1 VLEQKYDVAKKLLQN
16 DSYSGDYDIRIV
28 QQPRLDSV
36 LLEDGGQ
43 TLRYLLKAGAR
54 FGVDSFQYA
63 LCPPNGCPEACDS
76 AWVRVRLQNG
86 DLDWVQ
92 ANMPNLITPGEKDGQ
107 NDVFD
112 PLGFARAHG
121 VFPDDDRIQFSI
133 INRWGE
139 VVHRPATYEPWDGVD
154 LPQATYYYL
163 LRFTIGEQLE
173 QLRGAVNLL
182 R

>member
-1 VLEQKYDVAKKLLQN
+1 MQ
-16 DSYSGDYDIRIV
+16 IV

-36 LLEDGGQ
+36 VLKDNGQ
-43 TLRYLLKAGAR
+43 TLRYILKAGVR
-54 FGVDSFQYA
+54 SGLDSFQYA
-63 LCPPNGCPEACDS
+63 LCPPNGCPGACDS

-92 ANMPNLITPGEKDGQ
+92 ANMPNLITPDEVDGQ

-112 PLGFARAHG
+112 PLKFAKAHG
-121 VFPDDDRIQFSI
+121 VFPDEDRVQFSI

-139 VVHRPATYEPWDGVD
+139 VVHRPVSYEAWDGGD

-163 LRFTIGEQLE
+163 LRFTIGGMQEQI
-173 QLRGAVNLL
+173 RGAVNLL